1 MVCLGSCTKVF
12 RNFDF
17 FQTSKL
23 LRYNKDAE
31 YKSVTGGITSIT
43 VVIILCILFF
53 NMGLRTIR
61 KETVTSSTSTTNEID
76 PSEMTLT
83 MGPGGNTMIGI
94 FSREVNFSEV
104 PKLFDVT
111 ITQKY
116 FEYSSFL
123 NSSAILLEQCTQE
136 HFAFNQ

>member
-83 MGPGGNTMIGI
+83 MGPGGNTNLM
-94 FSREVNFSEV
+94 S
-104 PKLFDVT
+104 
-111 ITQKY
+111 
-116 FEYSSFL
+116 
-123 NSSAILLEQCTQE
+123 
-136 HFAFNQ
+136 H

>member
-94 FSREVNFSEV
+94 FSREVNFSAV

-111 ITQKY
+111 LTQKY

-123 NSSAILLEQCTQE
+123 NSSAIPLEQCT
-136 HFAFNQ
+136 